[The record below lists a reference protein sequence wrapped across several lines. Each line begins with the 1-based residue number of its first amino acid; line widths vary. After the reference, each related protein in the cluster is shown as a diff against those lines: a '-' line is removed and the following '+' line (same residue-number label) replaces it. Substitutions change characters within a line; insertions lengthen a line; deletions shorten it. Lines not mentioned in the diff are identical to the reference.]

1 MDLGLKDK
9 VALVT
14 GAGSQI
20 GFGRTICLT
29 LAREGADIVVN
40 DVDMEGAEKTAAEV
54 RMLGRKAL
62 VIKADVSSSK
72 QVGRMVKE
80 ALDYFG
86 KIDILVNNAGT
97 LTGGINLLV
106 DVKDKDRDRQ
116 MAVNFNGVYN
126 CCRALVPHMAER
138 KYGKIINMSSTA
150 GKGSFPLVSVYC
162 ATKGAIISLT
172 RALAQEVAAEG
183 INVNAVCPG
192 MTPTAIWPDDLP
204 QDLFNQYADAIPVG
218 RMGTT
223 QDAANLIAFL
233 ASDVSSYIHSQCI
246 NVDGG
251 AVVF

>member
-1 MDLGLKDK
+1 MDLDLKDK

-29 LAREGADIVVN
+29 LAREGADIVVS

-54 RMLGRKAL
+54 RMLGRRAL

-72 QVGRMVKE
+72 QVDRMVKE

-116 MAVNFNGVYN
+116 MAVNFNGVIQ
-126 CCRALVPHMAER
+126 LLPGSSPP
-138 KYGKIINMSSTA
+138 YGRT
-150 GKGSFPLVSVYC
+150 
-162 ATKGAIISLT
+162 
-172 RALAQEVAAEG
+172 Q
-183 INVNAVCPG
+183 
-192 MTPTAIWPDDLP
+192 IW
-204 QDLFNQYADAIPVG
+204 QNHQ
-218 RMGTT
+218 
-223 QDAANLIAFL
+223 
-233 ASDVSSYIHSQCI
+233 
-246 NVDGG
+246 
-251 AVVF
+251 